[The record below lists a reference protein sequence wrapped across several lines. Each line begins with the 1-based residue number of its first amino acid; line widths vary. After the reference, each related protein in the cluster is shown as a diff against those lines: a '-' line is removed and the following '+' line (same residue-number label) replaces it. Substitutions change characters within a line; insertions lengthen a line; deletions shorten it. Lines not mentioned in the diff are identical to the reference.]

1 MMPEQNY
8 PERRR
13 NNLSEE
19 YIAEILSR
27 LEGLENQIGE
37 CSKRINVR
45 IDERMSEHSAIRSMQ
60 AEIKVLTLG
69 FEELKGIVKGA
80 IGNGDRR
87 LKDHDQEIEQL
98 ALRITGLENAVS
110 EINAKISQI
119 EHIGRSNTEAINSL
133 SSQMMRHN
141 TAVLDSMNNLQSA
154 INAVSENQS
163 KNVTAKGA
171 VKSPFVWTAGGIILI
186 IHAVAGIA
194 WYILTGDTTLLD
206 SAK

>member
-1 MMPEQNY
+1 MPEPQTL
-8 PERRR
+8 ERRR
-13 NNLSEE
+13 ENLSKEDLSE
-19 YIAEILSR
+19 VVSR
-27 LEGLENQIGE
+27 LTGLEDQIGE

-45 IDERMSEHSAIRSMQ
+45 IDERMSEHSAIRNMQ
-60 AEIKVLTLG
+60 ADIKAVTLG

-110 EINAKISQI
+110 EINAKISQV

-141 TAVLDSMNNLQSA
+141 TAVLDS
-154 INAVSENQS
+154 INALHSTVNIIAKNEN
-163 KNVTAKGA
+163 KTRTAKGA
-171 VKSPFVWTAGGIILI
+171 ATSPFVWTAGGIIMI
-186 IHAVAGIA
+186 VHAIAGIA
-194 WYILTGDTTLLD
+194 WYVFTGDSTLLEN
-206 SAK
+206 AK